1 MSVHVVTKQAVFID
15 PSSDHFLEDRLFD
28 INNEQ
33 LNRDGTLMPFARLRE
48 YLMKQGVAVHTADK
62 LRDGS
67 ERREL
72 NHYWSLGLLQGYE
85 DFMGDAGV
93 RLRGFILMEPP
104 LVQPE
109 MYEALPRLTAVFE
122 EVYLH
127 NTIGDGYALDGVAQE
142 RLRKLYWPQP
152 YGDILPEFWSRTQ
165 RLNKLVAIAGNHN
178 PGSRKPELYS
188 ERIKAVAE
196 LSEREGI
203 DLFGRGWDRW
213 WSRQSCWWPYWRNRR
228 AIMSNY
234 HGSCSSKWDTLSRYR
249 FSLCFENMPMTGYV
263 TEKIFDCLY
272 AGTVPVYWGAP
283 DIEALIPAGAY
294 IDMRK
299 FTTYSEMF
307 HHISAMSDTHWNAMR
322 SVARDF
328 LQTRAAV
335 EYSDSLLQVV
345 RL

>member
-1 MSVHVVTKQAVFID
+1 MNKQAVFID
-15 PSSDHFLEDRLFD
+15 PSSDHFLEDRLFE
-28 INNEQ
+28 INNDQ
-33 LNRDGTLMPFARLRE
+33 LNRDGTLIPFARLRE
-48 YLMKQGVAVHTADK
+48 HLMKQGVAVHTADK

-72 NHYWSLGLLQGYE
+72 NHYWSLGALKGCE
-85 DFMGDAGV
+85 DFMGDASV

-104 LVQPE
+104 LVQPG
-109 MYEALPRLTAVFE
+109 MYEALPRLTTLFE

-142 RLRKLYWPQP
+142 RLRKLHWPQP
-152 YGDILPEFWSRTQ
+152 YGDVLEEFWNRKQ
-165 RLNKLVAIAGNHN
+165 RFNKLAAIAGNHN
-178 PGSRKPELYS
+178 PGFYKPELYS
-188 ERIKAVAE
+188 ERIKAIAE
-196 LSEREGI
+196 LSERQGI

-213 WSRQSCWWPYWRNRR
+213 WSRQSCWWPYWRYRR

-234 HGSCSSKWDTLSRYR
+234 YGSCNSKWETLSRYR
-249 FSLCFENMPMTGYV
+249 FSLCFENMPMMGYL

-283 DIEALIPAGAY
+283 DIDALIPSESF
-294 IDMRK
+294 IDMRN
-299 FTTYSEMF
+299 FCTYDEMF
-307 HHISAMSDTHWNAMR
+307 NHIIGMSDKQWHDMR

-328 LQTRAAV
+328 LQTRGAL
-335 EYSDSLLQVV
+335 EYRDSLLQVV